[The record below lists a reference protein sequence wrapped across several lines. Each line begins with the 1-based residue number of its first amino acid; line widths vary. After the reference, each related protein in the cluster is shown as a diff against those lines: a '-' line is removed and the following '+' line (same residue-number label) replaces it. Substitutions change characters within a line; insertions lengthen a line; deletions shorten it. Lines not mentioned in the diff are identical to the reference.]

1 MSNSLVPTGGLFPA
15 RLDRQV
21 GRALAEIE
29 ASNTIALR
37 RDVARLDRVAGTTA
51 HAMTR
56 AAHIGAMEASL
67 AQLAPN
73 AAGYVHAVAVNG
85 VIGLAGVVADAS
97 RGA

>member
-1 MSNSLVPTGGLFPA
+1 MNHSLVQTGGLLPS

-29 ASNTIALR
+29 ASNTVAMR
-37 RDVARLDRVAGTTA
+37 RDVARLDRISGTTA

-85 VIGLAGVVADAS
+85 VIGLAGVVADTS